1 MSSPANDKLAE
12 DSAVVL
18 ANSADMYAADNDA
31 NAELPP
37 AVESSFLMTYRATGL
52 GVYGAVLRFAGMP
65 LEKIALYLNSAQVS
79 GNNQLQQA
87 IRLTFADSSVGG
99 AGSKWSFAAPFRVVG
114 PASIVAWFL
123 QYSVMGFVFQVCD
136 SALSNALG
144 VPRMPY
150 GPQLMEDPKND
161 APPSSSAGEPSSKSY
176 VKAALAPAMAGAI
189 ESVVANRAEVQR
201 YFGIQRFAQME
212 KSLGW
217 NAFGRVLAPAFVAN
231 ASRNFIMSSTSFV
244 MTPVLYRQFFPQEK
258 KSQTSLFWFGLGMN
272 VFVGNTV
279 AITQQ
284 ALWGRALD
292 YAAAGGGARSI
303 SYGAVVREG
312 LKKEGVSAF
321 YTVPKWASRVLMNAP
336 VQGTLPWFYN
346 EVLPI
351 AEGSVLGA
359 FKQAYFAI
367 TREKQPSAALPSSNI
382 EKIQCE
388 S

>member
-1 MSSPANDKLAE
+1 MTSPAEDNGAALA
-12 DSAVVL
+12 S
-18 ANSADMYAADNDA
+18 SADMKVAD
-31 NAELPP
+31 AELPP
-37 AVESSFLMTYRATGL
+37 AVESAVLMTYRATGL
-52 GVYGAVLRFAGMP
+52 GVYGAVLRYAGMP

-79 GNNQLQQA
+79 GKNQLRQA
-87 IRLTFADSSVGG
+87 IRLTFADSSSPTGR
-99 AGSKWSFAAPFRVVG
+99 SFVAPFKVVG

-150 GPQLMEDPKND
+150 GAQLMEDPKND
-161 APPSSSAGEPSSKSY
+161 APLSRAGGSASSKSKEY
-176 VKAALAPAMAGAI
+176 VKAVLAPTMAGAI

-201 YFGIQRFAQME
+201 YFGIEQFAKME
-212 KSLGW
+212 KRLGW
-217 NAFGRVLAPAFVAN
+217 NAFGRVCAPAYVAN
-231 ASRNFIMSSTSFV
+231 ASRNCIMSATSFV
-244 MTPVLYRQFFPQEK
+244 MTPILYRQFFPQEK

-272 VFVGNTV
+272 VFMGNTV

-292 YAAAGGGARSI
+292 YAAAGSGGARNI
-303 SYGAVVREG
+303 SYRAVISDG
-312 LKKEGVSAF
+312 LKREGVSAF

-346 EVLPI
+346 EVLPL

-359 FKQAYFAI
+359 FKRAYFSVQKRA
-367 TREKQPSAALPSSNI
+367 TPSVGIRSSDVTNV
-382 EKIQCE
+382 QCE
-388 S
+388 R